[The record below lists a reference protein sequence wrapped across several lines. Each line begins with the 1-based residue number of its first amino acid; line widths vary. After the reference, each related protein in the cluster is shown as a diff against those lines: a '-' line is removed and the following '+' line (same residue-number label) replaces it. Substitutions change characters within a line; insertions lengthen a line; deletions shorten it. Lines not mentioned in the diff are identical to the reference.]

1 MRHVTYN
8 MRLDVRKSGSQ
19 ASIRIKQ
26 GEQRSRQIV
35 MTLTDGG
42 KPLDYE
48 WLDAAIIRAVKP
60 DGTVLFNDC
69 ELEGSTIT
77 YIMDE
82 QIAAVEGA
90 VTCELLVYGVDSA
103 ILYSPRFDI
112 FVEGALYDNGKIK
125 SQDEFT
131 TLVNAL
137 ATLNYIEATE
147 EDRQEAE
154 QNRQDAEELRDSAE
168 QERIR
173 NEEQRIANE
182 ADREGKMSKATAT
195 ASTRPAGYPAT
206 AKVTMTAAD
215 GISFTFG
222 LPRGDTGLGFK
233 LIDYFPTEEE
243 LLANVTEPEPG
254 NAYGVGTTR
263 PYDVYVY
270 GGLSGWQNYGQI
282 QGAIGE
288 RGAFFYPEI
297 DADGNLS
304 WWNNGDLDNP
314 TPVNIRGPQ
323 GHVGDR
329 GPQGERGLQGERG
342 AQGEKGAPGKDA
354 ELPSWVGI
362 KKPTYNA
369 NEILIT
375 DAESLYNAANVEA
388 ALAEAAAVHRSL
400 DDRKADKAYVLSG
413 TLLASSWAGT
423 APPFTQTVHI
433 DGVTAKTLAVTDI
446 EHSSDIAEDILL
458 IRAWSKVSKFT
469 HGDGYITATCVKEK
483 PNVDLIVKLLV
494 VGEEVTA

>member
-77 YIMDE
+77 YIMDD

-112 FVEGALYDNGKIK
+112 FVEGALYDNGKII

-137 ATLNYIEATE
+137 AMLNYIEATE

-173 NEEQRIANE
+173 NEERRIANE
-182 ADREGKMSKATAT
+182 ADREGKLSKATAT

-215 GISFTFG
+215 GISFVFG

-254 NAYGVGTTR
+254 NAYGVGTVQ

-288 RGAFFYPEI
+288 RGAFFYPVLDEN
-297 DADGNLS
+297 GNLS
-304 WWNNGDLDNP
+304 WWNNGDLENP
-314 TPVNIRGPQ
+314 APVNIKGQKGDKGDQ
-323 GHVGDR
+323 GIQGIQ
-329 GPQGERGLQGERG
+329 GEQGERG
-342 AQGEKGAPGKDA
+342 EKGDKGDPGSDA
-354 ELPSWVGI
+354 NVPDWVGS
-362 KKPTYNA
+362 KKPAYSA
-369 NEILIT
+369 NEISIADT
-375 DAESLYNAANVEA
+375 AGNFEASNVEA
-388 ALAEAAAVHRSL
+388 ALAEEATLRKALTMS
-400 DDRKADKAYVLSG
+400 KADKSRVVQS
-413 TLLASSWAGT
+413 TLLASSWVGT
-423 APPFTQTVHI
+423 AAPYTQKVFL
-433 DGVTAKTLAVTDI
+433 DG
-446 EHSSDIAEDILL
+446 
-458 IRAWSKVSKFT
+458 
-469 HGDGYITATCVKEK
+469 ITATTNAVAEPEHKSDLAEELEVLKAVARISYYKQGDGFFEAVCAKEK
-483 PNVDLIVKLLV
+483 PEIDLIINLLIV
-494 VGEEVTA
+494 

>member
-112 FVEGALYDNGKIK
+112 FVEGALYDNGKIV

-182 ADREGKMSKATAT
+182 ADREGKMSKATAA

-206 AKVTMTAAD
+206 ATVSMTAAD
-215 GISFTFG
+215 GISFVFG

-254 NAYGVGTTR
+254 NAYGVGTTQ

-304 WWNNGDLDNP
+304 WWNNGDMENP
-314 TPVNIRGPQ
+314 APVNIRGPR
-323 GHVGDR
+323 GLVGDR

-342 AQGEKGAPGKDA
+342 ERGEKGDPGSDA
-354 ELPSWVGI
+354 NVPDWVGS
-362 KKPTYNA
+362 KKPAYSA
-369 NEILIT
+369 NEISIADT
-375 DAESLYNAANVEA
+375 DGNFEASNVEA
-388 ALAEAAAVHRSL
+388 ALAEEAAARKAVAMS
-400 DDRKADKAYVLSG
+400 KADKSRVAQG
-413 TLLASSWAGT
+413 TLLASSWVGT
-423 APPFTQTVHI
+423 AAPYTQKVFL
-433 DGVTAKTLAVTDI
+433 DG
-446 EHSSDIAEDILL
+446 
-458 IRAWSKVSKFT
+458 
-469 HGDGYITATCVKEK
+469 ITATTNAVAEPEHKSDLSEELAVLKAAARISYYKQGDGFFEAVCAKEK
-483 PNVDLIVKLLV
+483 PEIDLIINLLIV
-494 VGEEVTA
+494 

>member
-26 GEQRSRQIV
+26 GEQRSRQMVIS
-35 MTLTDGG
+35 LADGG

-60 DGTVLFNDC
+60 DGAVLFNDC

-112 FVEGALYDNGKIK
+112 FVEGALYDNGKII

-154 QNRQDAEELRDSAE
+154 QGRRDAEELRDEAE

-182 ADREGKMSKATAT
+182 EDREGKMSKATAY

-206 AKVTMTAAD
+206 AKVTMTKED

-254 NAYGVGTTR
+254 NAYGVGTTQ

-297 DADGNLS
+297 DEDCNLS
-304 WWNNGDLDNP
+304 WWNNGDMENP
-314 TPVNIRGPQ
+314 TPVNIKGDK
-323 GHVGDR
+323 GDR
-329 GPQGERGLQGERG
+329 GEQGIQGIQG
-342 AQGEKGAPGKDA
+342 IQGEKGEKGDKGDPGSDA
-354 ELPSWVGI
+354 HVPDWVGS
-362 KKPTYNA
+362 KKPAYSA
-369 NEILIT
+369 NEISISDPAGNY
-375 DAESLYNAANVEA
+375 DASNVEA
-388 ALAEAAAVHRSL
+388 ALAEEAAARKAVAAA
-400 DDRKADKAYVLSG
+400 KADKSRVVQG
-413 TLLASSWAGT
+413 TLLASSWVGT
-423 APPFTQTVHI
+423 AAPYTQKVYI
-433 DGVTAKTLAVTDI
+433 DGITASTNAVAEPEHKSDLSEELAVLKAAARI
-446 EHSSDIAEDILL
+446 SYY
-458 IRAWSKVSKFT
+458 RQ
-469 HGDGYITATCVKEK
+469 GDGFVEAVCAKEK
-483 PNVDLIVKLLV
+483 PEIDLIINLLV
-494 VGEEVTA
+494 V